1 MDGSSPRVLRDERL
15 VRGTLLG
22 GCTLGFGGS
31 KSKYSALRRLFVCP
45 YDPAADGSPVG
56 RLLQL
61 HHSGRGVD
69 ARVRRAKRALH
80 LQPPRGHWA
89 RRLALLLALVH
100 QPREALAA
108 GGRVVLA
115 HSRQALPSRGIRALC
130 REPRDFVRKCPLC
143 TLLTAVLSGR
153 GGGRR
158 SSAYNSSIAVR
169 SSRRAQAGQDGKRA
183 GESEGN
189 RRWKAPK
196 PAPAEGSEEAE
207 GGRGWGWLIRGTLE
221 KLQEDV
227 AQCRE
232 MNASSGLIATH
243 RIF

>member
-153 GGGRR
+153 GGGGVAPLITQVSLCAAHGGLRLVKTVR
-158 SSAYNSSIAVR
+158 ELENLKAIA
-169 SSRRAQAGQDGKRA
+169 GGKRLNPRQRKALKKRKA
-183 GESEGN
+183 G
-189 RRWKAPK
+189 
-196 PAPAEGSEEAE
+196 
-207 GGRGWGWLIRGTLE
+207 GGGGG
-221 KLQEDV
+221 
-227 AQCRE
+227 
-232 MNASSGLIATH
+232 
-243 RIF
+243 